1 MDRVWLDENVT
12 RELEALRERVP
23 LLGPTPLSGLLTF
36 LRAVVPEGE
45 KPTLM

>member
-1 MDRVWLDENVT
+1 MDRVRLEENVT

-23 LLGPTPLSGLLTF
+23 LLSPTQLSGLLTF